1 MVAVVEMDALGLRRG
16 LDNYSGFFFFFGS
29 CQDIHGW
36 DPDGELWPEGPV
48 CPVLSFLS
56 GCLGGYMESKR
67 WGVEGG
73 HAFLSLVPGNQ
84 LGITYETL
92 KMPR

>member
-16 LDNYSGFFFFFGS
+16 LDNYSGFVFFFFFGS
-29 CQDIHGW
+29 CQDIQGW

-67 WGVEGG
+67 LGRGVGMHFCPRFLGTSWGL
-73 HAFLSLVPGNQ
+73 HMRP
-84 LGITYETL
+84 
-92 KMPR
+92 